1 MTIDLTGIATKAA
14 FHQMMKSQLGFPD
27 WYGVSWDA
35 FWDTTRWR
43 TAAGPVLCPRMNILT
58 VTNLSL
64 TENGFAALQPISFT
78 QRAGQKLALA
88 GESGA
93 GKSTL
98 LQLVAGLIQPT
109 TGTVHANGSRVRGP
123 QDVLVPGHPGVAYLS
138 QKSDL
143 PQFLRVEQ
151 VLRYANK
158 RPEAEAQAVYELCR
172 IDQLMGRR
180 TDQLSGGE
188 QQRVA
193 LARLLLG
200 APQLLLLD
208 EPFSNLDRTHKRLL
222 QGIIEELGT
231 RLGITC
237 LLVSH
242 DAADVLG
249 WADEILVLHRGRLV
263 QQGTPEQLYYQ
274 PADQATAA
282 LFGDYNLIQGPDR
295 RALLPGRRFKKD
307 TALLVRPEQLQLRPT
322 EGSGASGTVRAV
334 RFLGS
339 YSEVEVA
346 LAKQHVHVRVGA
358 TAWQPG
364 EKVGVALAAG
374 AGWNI
379 ALIPPAATGVT
390 I

>member
-1 MTIDLTGIATKAA
+1 MD
-14 FHQMMKSQLGFPD
+14 
-27 WYGVSWDA
+27 
-35 FWDTTRWR
+35 
-43 TAAGPVLCPRMNILT
+43 ILT
-58 VTNLSL
+58 VTDLSL
-64 TENGFAALQPISFT
+64 TENGFTALQPISFS
-78 QRAGQKLALA
+78 QKAGQKLALA

-98 LQLVAGLIQPT
+98 LQIIAGLIQPS

-123 QDVLVPGHPGVAYLS
+123 QEVLVPGHPGVAYLS

-143 PQFLRVEQ
+143 PHSLRVEQ

-158 RPEAEAQAVYELCR
+158 RPEAEAQAVYALCR
-172 IDQLMGRR
+172 IAHLMPRR

-200 APQLLLLD
+200 APRLLLLD

-242 DAADVLG
+242 DATDVLP

-263 QQGTPEQLYYQ
+263 QQGSPRHLYHQ
-274 PADQATAA
+274 PVDEATAA
-282 LFGDYNLIQGPDR
+282 LFGDYNLVHGPNR
-295 RALLPGRRFKKD
+295 RALQPGRRFPRA
-307 TALLVRPEQLQLRPT
+307 TALLVRPEQLQL
-322 EGSGASGTVRAV
+322 GAAGGPGAPGTVQAV

-339 YSEVEVA
+339 YYEVEVG
-346 LAKQHVHVRVGA
+346 LKEDIVRA
-358 TAWQPG
+358 RTADTTLQPG
-364 EKVGVALAAG
+364 NKITVSVAAG
-374 AGWNI
+374 GGWPI
-379 ALIPPAATGVT
+379 AV
-390 I
+390 